1 MDALGRKCY
10 TEEDYLYTYNGS
22 CYVPTMG
29 FIDDTFA
36 ASRCGAQ
43 SVMMNAVINTFIES
57 KKLYFN
63 ASKCY
68 VIHVGPNRE
77 ECCPLKVHDKN
88 MKQTTSEKYLGDIVS
103 NSGNCENIAEREK
116 LGRKCISDILSMLKE
131 IGIGGHYV
139 RVGLILRESMLKS
152 KLLLNSGV
160 WHDLSKKHV
169 TKLEDIDKSFLR
181 IILKS
186 HPKVAIE
193 CLFLEVGKQPLK
205 FEIMRNRLM
214 YLWKILH
221 LEEKELVFRAY
232 QSQKCSP
239 NKGDWINLVEEDKG
253 LLHITLSDDEIKN
266 LSKTK
271 YMKYIEKQVENYA
284 LSQLNEMKVKHEKSQ
299 YLHSTSLKTAEYL
312 IDSRFSRSESNLL
325 FN

>member
-1 MDALGRKCY
+1 
-10 TEEDYLYTYNGS
+10 
-22 CYVPTMG
+22 
-29 FIDDTFA
+29 
-36 ASRCGAQ
+36 
-43 SVMMNAVINTFIES
+43 
-57 KKLYFN
+57 
-63 ASKCY
+63 
-68 VIHVGPNRE
+68 
-77 ECCPLKVHDKN
+77 
-88 MKQTTSEKYLGDIVS
+88 
-103 NSGNCENIAEREK
+103 
-116 LGRKCISDILSMLKE
+116 
-131 IGIGGHYV
+131 
-139 RVGLILRESMLKS
+139 MLKS

-221 LEEKELVFRAY
+221 LEEKELVHRAY

-239 NKGDWINLVEEDKG
+239 NKGDWIKLVEDDKG
-253 LLHITLSDDEIKN
+253 LLQITLSDDEIKN

-325 FN
+325 FKLRSKTLHIRMNYQNQHVNILCQICGLFPESQSHLLQCPQIVPKLKILSDEKLPDESLIYGNVDQQLKIIKIYMQVIDVRKGMLENCKPDDQVWPMCSASSECSNCSVVNCSCNGYQ